1 MGIDTSNVHLFT
13 VLQHSL
19 TSCLAERQQ
28 CVYICRDMEKEQTV
42 CAVHRGISIDVG
54 GREKSRDRSKSFAPR
69 VSRKEMAMKANMR
82 AFRSTYLDI
91 GLGHIGRQ
99 SADKNL
105 AGSSL
110 GDRGRVSR
118 LRSRLGRLL
127 HTSNGGCL
135 GRCAAGTTTATSSV
149 ASGLATAAD
158 EIVKRFIKVGRHGCD
173 GIAKLAICKFS
184 KSY

>member
-91 GLGHIGRQ
+91 GLGHIGRLRR
-99 SADKNL
+99 L
-105 AGSSL
+105 AREQAETSEKEL
-110 GDRGRVSR
+110 TNPLTRI
-118 LRSRLGRLL
+118 LL
-127 HTSNGGCL
+127 EPVWATG
-135 GRCAAGTTTATSSV
+135 AG
-149 ASGLATAAD
+149 
-158 EIVKRFIKVGRHGCD
+158 
-173 GIAKLAICKFS
+173 
-184 KSY
+184 